1 MLPPAV
7 DGDDSSDAT
16 SASIAM
22 AGWCQE
28 QSGAEGRARGPTT
41 DDRALQVAVGT
52 VVEQLAAGL
61 GDGGERREGEGPADR
76 HPGHPEVGHR
86 RDRRPTLHGE
96 HADRQVDRLDE
107 ELGRELPYAFHHE
120 FGFLT
125 SCPTNTGTGLRAS
138 VLVHL
143 PGLVLTKEISKV
155 LHALGQVGLTFR
167 GLYGEGSEV
176 VGNFFQISN
185 QTTLGKSEDDLIS
198 HLDQVVRRVIRHERE
213 ARQVLLRD
221 AGPVTQ
227 DKIWRA
233 YGLLRYAR
241 SLSFEE
247 LMNLLSG
254 VRLGLSL
261 KLLPEL
267 RVYTLNKLMI
277 FTQPAHLE
285 EAAGRDLTPAERF
298 VMEKFD
304 FRPAAIIER
313 LQLLRPIYRA
323 TAACGHFGR
332 AGFSWENTDK
342 AAALAA
348 LVFLVLWR
356 SDRRT
361 RAASGAGLVL
371 ALTRVLRPAEEDREG
386 TGQRLRVLRW
396 SKQVSDQRPVTRW
409 HGNALVH
416 DHVGHADRRRLPV
429 RLPGVGRCVARTG
442 TPGDGQPQPPPFAG
456 HGAASAARAADQQ
469 LRPAG

>member
-1 MLPPAV
+1 MTAFDGLPDLGLSWLDAS
-7 DGDDSSDAT
+7 GDHSEIVLSTRVRLARNLQGH
-16 SASIAM
+16 AF
-22 AGWCQE
+22 GP
-28 QSGAEGRARGPTT
+28 RARVN
-41 DDRALQVAVGT
+41 DREAVLRQVRRHAENIDSLAGAT
-52 VVEQLAAGL
+52 VLLMPELDARRRTIL
-61 GDGGERREGEGPADR
+61 LERRLASRELIGEVGEEPASATAVVVSGR
-76 HPGHPEVGHR
+76 HPLNVMVNEEDHLRLQSVVSGLRLRE
-86 RDRRPTLHGE
+86 
-96 HADRQVDRLDE
+96 AWAQVDRLDE

-185 QTTLGKSEDDLIS
+185 QTTLGKSEDDLLG
-198 HLDQVVRRVIRHERE
+198 HLDEVVRRVIRHEQE

-221 AGPVTQ
+221 AGPVTE

-285 EAAGRDLTPAERF
+285 EAAGRDLTTAE
-298 VMEKFD
+298 
-304 FRPAAIIER
+304 
-313 LQLLRPIYRA
+313 
-323 TAACGHFGR
+323 
-332 AGFSWENTDK
+332 
-342 AAALAA
+342 
-348 LVFLVLWR
+348 
-356 SDRRT
+356 SDT
-361 RAASGAGLVL
+361 HRAAFVRRILGSEG
-371 ALTRVLRPAEEDREG
+371 RVSPDAPG
-386 TGQRLRVLRW
+386 
-396 SKQVSDQRPVTRW
+396 SD
-409 HGNALVH
+409 A
-416 DHVGHADRRRLPV
+416 
-429 RLPGVGRCVARTG
+429 
-442 TPGDGQPQPPPFAG
+442 
-456 HGAASAARAADQQ
+456 
-469 LRPAG
+469 